1 MRSVCRRQ
9 FPITPAYAFTDYRS
23 QGQTLPCVIIDI
35 ATPPSGALNLFNLY
49 IALSRS
55 HGRSQIC
62 LLCDFDENVFQKT
75 HCNDLLMEDDQLE
88 EKNSHTGNWWKAFS
102 RSVEKSIPT

>member
-1 MRSVCRRQ
+1 MATKFGIVHCSNV
-9 FPITPAYAFTDYRS
+9 
-23 QGQTLPCVIIDI
+23 QTLPCVKIDI

-62 LLCDFDENVFQKT
+62 LLCDFDENIFLKT
-75 HCNDLLMEDDQLE
+75 HCNELLMEDDQLE
-88 EKNSHTGNWWKAFS
+88 ERNSRTCNW
-102 RSVEKSIPT
+102 